1 MTLLEKYLL
10 LGALIIVVLFV
21 FGCSR
26 SGTTRNSSIDVSIDE
41 ALRLWQSKEA
51 VIVDIRTPEEYQAG
65 HIPGVPLIPLDQLDK
80 RAGEIPNDQK
90 VLLICRSGNRSSQ
103 GTKLLRSKGF
113 DNVYNV
119 AGGMLAWRGPVEK

>member
-1 MTLLEKYLL
+1 MNLLEKGLL
-10 LGALIIVVLFV
+10 LCILVLAALVV

-26 SGTTRNSSIDVSIDE
+26 TGNTANSSIDVSIEE
-41 ALRLWQSKEA
+41 ALKLWQIKA
-51 VIVDIRTPEEYQAG
+51 AIIIDIRTPEEYQAG

-80 RAGEIPNDQK
+80 RAEEIPKDQK

-113 DNVYNV
+113 DNVYNIT
-119 AGGMLAWRGPVEK
+119 GGMLAWRGPVEK

>member
-1 MTLLEKYLL
+1 MTLLEKGLL
-10 LGALIIVVLFV
+10 LGVLVIAVFFI

-26 SGTTRNSSIDVSIDE
+26 SGNTGNISIDVSVDE
-41 ALRLWQSKEA
+41 AFKLWKLKEA
-51 VIVDIRTPEEYQAG
+51 LIIDIRTPEEYQAG
-65 HIPGVPLIPLDQLDK
+65 HIPGVPLIPLDQLEK
-80 RAGEIPNDQK
+80 RAGEVPKDQK

-119 AGGMLAWRGPVEK
+119 TGGMLAWRGPVER